1 MESTTNMNTSNY
13 ATHTADTGTLQPGLS
28 LDDNH
33 SLRTTLYKLLVSL
46 GLDLRGLD
54 HQTGT
59 VDPHT
64 LNDLLHG
71 LQRRLV
77 AAEFRPAPIELWT
90 YDQARWRLLAPNGR
104 EAQLSLAESQLIRC
118 LFSRKREVV
127 SREELL
133 VALSRPQLESFRR
146 NLDVTISRLRKKVEG
161 LCGVRLPL
169 ASARGHGY
177 VFNAA
182 ADVLG

>member
-1 MESTTNMNTSNY
+1 MELTTHMNTFNE
-13 ATHTADTGTLQPGLS
+13 TVRGTDPDQSQSMLPVEDSQA
-28 LDDNH
+28 
-33 SLRTTLYKLLVSL
+33 LRTTLYRLLVSL

-54 HQTGT
+54 HESGT
-59 VDPHT
+59 VDAHV

-71 LQRRLV
+71 LQRRL
-77 AAEFRPAPIELWT
+77 AASEFRPAPVELWS

-146 NLDVTISRLRKKVEG
+146 NLDVTISRLRKKVEM
-161 LCGVRLPL
+161 LCGMRLPL

-182 ADVLG
+182 AEVLG